1 MQFSLQQA
9 NQCCLLTVYT
19 SSNQT
24 VTAPSCRVAGEKLRS
39 SAANSRKNKT
49 EMYQQNF
56 PPFSTQKGEKT
67 HLPCHSTPLCPQT
80 KKAVWDYSKTVAT
93 TELLHLKTQALC
105 LQGPCSCTS
114 NRRLP
119 DRRGGLTSSFLSI
132 NEILLRVN
140 TFLQKLSVITSMTE
154 YHKKKSLILRFVASH
169 GFQLYHMY
177 LC

>member
-1 MQFSLQQA
+1 
-9 NQCCLLTVYT
+9 
-19 SSNQT
+19 
-24 VTAPSCRVAGEKLRS
+24 
-39 SAANSRKNKT
+39 
-49 EMYQQNF
+49 MYQQNF

-67 HLPCHSTPLCPQT
+67 HLPCHSTPLLCPQT

-93 TELLHLKTQALC
+93 TELLLLKTQALC

-132 NEILLRVN
+132 NERLLRVN

-154 YHKKKSLILRFVASH
+154 YHKKKKKPNIVSCSKPWISWILALSHVFVLACNGDNLGRERER
-169 GFQLYHMY
+169 GFKTV
-177 LC
+177 CTKI